1 MIIQKQKPPTPWPL
15 IVLFSVITT
24 GAVLV
29 GILYY
34 NYQKKN
40 LLTEKQLELSA
51 IADLK
56 IRQITQWRLDRIG
69 NANFLGE
76 NTLLVERMSKFVTQP
91 DLKPLRKNVLQSL
104 KSLIENFDY
113 KSALLLD
120 TLGNVRLGYPLQDTL
135 VGDHLR
141 PLLSVVIK
149 SRKVLLTDLHRANIV
164 SFVHIDLIVP
174 LVDRSVD
181 YTRVLGLLALRID
194 PQKVLYPLIK
204 SWPTPS
210 KSAETLLFRVD
221 GNEVVY
227 LNELRHLKNTELILR
242 KPVSTE
248 KLPAAMAIRG
258 ITGTTDGIDYRNVP
272 VVAAMKK
279 IPGTPWYMVAK
290 IDRDEILSSLNDQ
303 MNMSVII
310 LVLFIITT
318 GLFLGFI
325 GWNQRVKFYREK
337 YEQEL
342 NRLALIK
349 HFDYILKFANDI
361 ILLIDENLNIV
372 EANDRAI
379 EYYQYSRDE
388 LIGMKLEKI
397 RAPETLSHLQE
408 NLNQVIANES
418 ATFET
423 IHRRKDKTTFPI
435 EISSRLVEIEG
446 SKYYQTIGRDITERK
461 STENILKESEDRFR
475 KIFEESPFSM
485 LISGKDFGII
495 RANLSFCNMIG
506 YKEEDLKLLT
516 FKNFTHPDYISSDE
530 ISLLKLIAGEI
541 PGYHTEKRYIRKDG
555 SIIWG
560 STTVTIIRNSKG
572 EVHFFLVMIDDITS
586 RKRAAFELENSVSLL
601 KATLESTEDGLL
613 VVDSS
618 GKIVQDNQKFIDMWK
633 IPGEILTTGKD
644 NDALEFVKNQLINP
658 DTFLENVKNL
668 YSEPEAK
675 SFDLLEFSDGRFFE
689 RYSQPQKISGKSV
702 GRVWSFRDITERR
715 KAEKDLIAAKEKA
728 EESDRLKT
736 AFLHNVSHEIR
747 TPMNAIIGFSTLL
760 NEPDVTEEDRHQY
773 VDIIF
778 QSGSQLLSIIND
790 IVDIANVET
799 GQAKI
804 NMREVNLNAIMKS
817 LNDQYI
823 INVKQNNISISL
835 TTSLSDD
842 DSNIL
847 TDSTKLVQIL
857 TNLINNAVKF
867 TKDGKIDFGYTLKDG
882 FIEFFVKD
890 TGIGIPL
897 EFHTRIFE
905 RFYQVD
911 STVSR
916 QYSGTGL
923 GLSIC
928 KGYVELLGGT
938 IRVESESGKGTLFVF
953 TIPYSR
959 V

>member
-1 MIIQKQKPPTPWPL
+1 
-15 IVLFSVITT
+15 
-24 GAVLV
+24 
-29 GILYY
+29 
-34 NYQKKN
+34 
-40 LLTEKQLELSA
+40 
-51 IADLK
+51 
-56 IRQITQWRLDRIG
+56 
-69 NANFLGE
+69 
-76 NTLLVERMSKFVTQP
+76 
-91 DLKPLRKNVLQSL
+91 
-104 KSLIENFDY
+104 
-113 KSALLLD
+113 
-120 TLGNVRLGYPLQDTL
+120 
-135 VGDHLR
+135 
-141 PLLSVVIK
+141 
-149 SRKVLLTDLHRANIV
+149 
-164 SFVHIDLIVP
+164 
-174 LVDRSVD
+174 
-181 YTRVLGLLALRID
+181 
-194 PQKVLYPLIK
+194 
-204 SWPTPS
+204 
-210 KSAETLLFRVD
+210 
-221 GNEVVY
+221 
-227 LNELRHLKNTELILR
+227 
-242 KPVSTE
+242 
-248 KLPAAMAIRG
+248 MAIRG
-258 ITGTTDGIDYRNVP
+258 ITGTTDGIDYRNVS

-290 IDRDEILSSLNDQ
+290 IDREEILSSLNDQ
-303 MNMSVII
+303 MNMGIII
-310 LVLFIITT
+310 LILFIITS

-325 GWNQRVKFYREK
+325 WWNQRVKFYREK
-337 YEQEL
+337 YEHEL

-349 HFDYILKFANDI
+349 HFDYILKFANDL

-379 EYYQYSRDE
+379 EYYQYSRE
-388 LIGMKLEKI
+388 EFIGMKIEKI
-397 RAPETLSHLQE
+397 RAPETLSQLQE
-408 NLNQVIANES
+408 NLNNVITNES

-423 IHRRKDKTTFPI
+423 VHKRKDETTFPI

-461 STENILKESEDRFR
+461 SAENILKESEDRFR

-506 YKEEDLKLLT
+506 YQEEDLKSMT

-530 ISLLKLIAGEI
+530 ISILKLIAGDI

-572 EVHFFLVMIDDITS
+572 EVQFFLVMIDDITS

-613 VVDSS
+613 VVDTS
-618 GKIVQDNQKFIDMWK
+618 GRIVQYNRKFTEMWR
-633 IPGEILTTGKD
+633 IPDQILAEKKD
-644 NDALEFVKNQLINP
+644 YDALEYVKRQLINP
-658 DTFLENVKNL
+658 ESFVKNVEIL
-668 YSEPEAK
+668 YSQPDAT
-675 SFDLLEFSDGRFFE
+675 SSDLLEFSDGRFFE

-715 KAEKDLIAAKEKA
+715 KAERDLIAAKEKA
-728 EESDRLKT
+728 EENDKLKT

-747 TPMNAIIGFSTLL
+747 TPMNAIIGFSSLL
-760 NEPDVTEEDRHQY
+760 NEPDLTEEDRHQY

-799 GQAKI
+799 GQVKI
-804 NMREVNLNAIMKS
+804 NLREVNLNAILKS
-817 LNDQYI
+817 LYDQYSL
-823 INVKQNNISISL
+823 NSKQNNISVSL
-835 TTSLSDD
+835 KMPLNDD

-857 TNLINNAVKF
+857 TNLINNAIKF
-867 TKDGKIDFGYTLKDG
+867 TNDGKIDFGYTLKDG

-890 TGIGIPL
+890 TGIGIPQ
-897 EFHTRIFE
+897 EFQSRIFD

-911 STVSR
+911 SAVSR
-916 QYSGTGL
+916 KYSGTGL

-938 IRVESESGKGTLFVF
+938 IRVESESGKGAKFVF
-953 TIPYSR
+953 TIPFSLT
-959 V
+959 